1 MRAFVVGFAILAFV
15 SSAIAGKPAVFPSVP
30 ADECGR
36 EAYAAPEDYSDSYP
50 LTRPHAELAKTLAA
64 ARKGNAL
71 EQRNL
76 AASYESGYL
85 VSQCLSKA
93 AHWYRQA
100 AKGGDEVAKNWVAR
114 RDVFDKLS
122 AGPEC
127 MEVSCNVPSYGEH
140 QALSLVS
147 DPMGHFFTTLTING
161 VTVRGMIDTGAST
174 IAMSYATAASMGV
187 SLDGQ
192 AGQAIT
198 ANGVVAATM
207 TVVPRVRVGS
217 IDLDNVEVG
226 MSANNSMVLIGMSV
240 LRRLRI
246 SASDGQ
252 MLLSK

>member
-1 MRAFVVGFAILAFV
+1 MRAFVFGIAMFSFALPSMAVKQAASTEIPDGDCG
-15 SSAIAGKPAVFPSVP
+15 AG
-30 ADECGR
+30 
-36 EAYAAPEDYSDSYP
+36 AYASPDDGPDSYP
-50 LTRPHAELAKTLAA
+50 LTRPHAELAKTLMA

-76 AASYESGYL
+76 AVSYESGYL
-85 VSQCLSKA
+85 VSQCMSKA
-93 AHWYRQA
+93 AYWYRQA
-100 AKGGDEVAKNWVAR
+100 AKGGDEVAKNWVTR
-114 RDVFDKLS
+114 REVFDKLS

-127 MEVSCNVPSYGEH
+127 MEISCNVASYGEH

-174 IAMSYATAASMGV
+174 IALNNATAVSMGI
-187 SLDGQ
+187 SLNGE
-192 AGQAIT
+192 AGQATT
-198 ANGVVAATM
+198 ANGVVAITT
-207 TVVPRVRVGS
+207 TVVPHVRVGS

-226 MSANNSMVLIGMSV
+226 MSANNGMVLIGMSV